1 MKYIKI
7 ALFFISLFTLTA
19 CSNKSMNNSVFSHRG
34 ASGEEVEHTF
44 AAYDLAIDYGSQNI
58 EQDLVTS
65 KNGTLFV
72 SHDLSAKRITGVNKL
87 YSDMTDEEIRQLK
100 TINDEPIL
108 ALQDVFDKYKDSVNY
123 IIELKENNKQT
134 NKFID
139 IVNKNNLSKSIIV
152 QVSNTEPLD
161 LISKKFPN
169 MEKLL
174 LIKEQKDILKAT
186 KNSNVDIIS
195 INKEFLTKNNV
206 ALVHNANK
214 KINVWTVDSTK
225 EITNAITLNVDSYF
239 TNYTAKALLLEK
251 KYK

>member
-100 TINDEPIL
+100 TINGEPIL

-139 IVNKNNLSKSIIV
+139 IVNKNNLSKNIIV

>member
-139 IVNKNNLSKSIIV
+139 IVNKNNLSKNIIV